1 MKNSIRF
8 IVLSLFVLC
17 VSLSAF
23 AQTSTTGS
31 LEGTVVDQAGAA
43 VPGAT
48 VNVSGSNLISAQ
60 SVTTDDS
67 GHFRVNNLPPGR
79 YLVAVEAAG
88 KGCSKFEQKDVEVS
102 LSKTSS

>member
-17 VSLSAF
+17 FSLSAY
-23 AQTSTTGS
+23 AQSSTTGS

-48 VNVSGSNLISAQ
+48 VNVAESNLISPRHELHRQTLAI
-60 SVTTDDS
+60 SAS
-67 GHFRVNNLPPGR
+67 RVFPRKIHGYSCR
-79 YLVAVEAAG
+79 SRG
-88 KGCSKFEQKDVEVS
+88 KRLRQV
-102 LSKTSS
+102 